1 MLTKRNGRMSQLK
14 LLMWKNLLQQIRSP
28 VFTALEFIIPLLLIG
43 ITFGL
48 MIGVSFMAFFFPVSF
63 NKGS

>member
-1 MLTKRNGRMSQLK
+1 MTVTLKRRNGRMSQLK

-28 VFTALEFIIPLLLIG
+28 VFTALEFIVPLLLIG

-48 MIGVSFMAFFFPVSF
+48 MIAVCF
-63 NKGS
+63 NFIVKKKR